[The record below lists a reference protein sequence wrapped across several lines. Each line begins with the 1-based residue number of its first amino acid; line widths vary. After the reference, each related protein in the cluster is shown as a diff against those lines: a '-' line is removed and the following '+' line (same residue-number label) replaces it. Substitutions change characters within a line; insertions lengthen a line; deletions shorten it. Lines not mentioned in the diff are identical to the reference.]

1 MKIGPPPYWLQVLLR
16 FVYPPVAVLVT
27 VLAVPL
33 MALGVLLWPLD
44 RRMRLTRVVFLA
56 VYFMWEDVGVMLHC
70 LFLSVRT
77 PRHRGER
84 WIRQHEELVDHA
96 LDNVL
101 RTAQG
106 WVGFHVVLDG
116 ELDLGDPG
124 RPVVVLSRHAGP
136 ADSIALAW
144 LLTTLGRRVPR
155 VVLAAGLLWDPG
167 LAMVLKRLKAFFVP
181 SRTGA
186 GDDRTAGMLRLAD
199 NIGPRD
205 ALLMF
210 PEGRNWTVH
219 RQEAE
224 VVRLAA
230 EGETERAEQA
240 ALWRWVLPP
249 RYRGVQTIL
258 AARPDA
264 DVTIVAHT
272 GLELFDSPLD
282 IWRGIPFG
290 PDEGLL
296 VRTVTYPATEVPRDP
311 EAVVEWLDARWT
323 EVNTWVEG
331 HRAVRGSDHAATP

>member
-1 MKIGPPPYWLQVLLR
+1 MKVGPPPSWLQVVLRLL
-16 FVYPPVAVLVT
+16 YPPFAVLVT
-27 VLAVPL
+27 LAALPL
-33 MALGVLLWPLD
+33 MVLGALLWPID
-44 RRMRLTRVVFLA
+44 RRLRLTRVTFLA
-56 VYFMWEDVGVMLHC
+56 VYFMWEDVGVLLHC

-77 PRHRGER
+77 PTDRGER
-84 WIRQHEELVDHA
+84 WVRQHEELVAHA
-96 LDNVL
+96 LDNFL
-101 RTAQG
+101 RTAER
-106 WVGFHVVLDG
+106 WAGFHVVVEG
-116 ELDLGDPG
+116 ELHLGDPS

-136 ADSIALAW
+136 ADSVALAW
-144 LLTTLGRRVPR
+144 LLGHRGGRVPR
-155 VVLAAGLLWDPG
+155 IVLAAGLLWDPG
-167 LAMVLKRLKAFFVP
+167 LAMVLKRLKAYFVP

-186 GDDRTAGMLRLAD
+186 GDDRTQGMQRLAD
-199 NIGPRD
+199 HLGPRD

-224 VVRLAA
+224 VARLSAA
-230 EGETERAEQA
+230 GESERAEQA

-264 DVTIVAHT
+264 DVTIIAHT

-296 VRTVTYPATEVPRDP
+296 VRTTTYPAAEVPREP
-311 EAVVEWLDARWT
+311 EAIVEWLDERWT
-323 EVNTWVEG
+323 EVNAWVEG
-331 HRAVRGSDHAATP
+331 HRTVRGSGHAATP